1 MTDGFRKL
9 IYNRLGG
16 KRRNKQRNTYFNIIH
31 ISLLVGIVSS
41 ASYKVSKSKET
52 QNMKMP
58 CKLSLKNSPTKKF

>member
-16 KRRNKQRNTYFNIIH
+16 KGRNKRRNTYFNIIQ

-41 ASYKVSKSKET
+41 ASYKASKPKET
-52 QNMKMP
+52 QNT
-58 CKLSLKNSPTKKF
+58 SHENAT